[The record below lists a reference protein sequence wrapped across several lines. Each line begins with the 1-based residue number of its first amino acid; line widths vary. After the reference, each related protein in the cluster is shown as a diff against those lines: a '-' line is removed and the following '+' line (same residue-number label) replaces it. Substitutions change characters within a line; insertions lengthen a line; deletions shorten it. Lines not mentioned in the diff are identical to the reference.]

1 VIDIKISTKGIYGI
15 IAIMDVFIYSE
26 NKPVN
31 IKSISERQDISDK
44 YLEQIFREL
53 KKAELVESKRGA
65 YGGYILAKSEKEVS
79 IKEVLDILEGSLSP
93 VECVEFDSESKCN
106 LYEKCVTKILWKK
119 ILDDLNTFTK
129 SVSLFDIKKCIESYE
144 NQNHFDFN
152 I

>member
-1 VIDIKISTKGIYGI
+1 MINIKISTKGIYGI
-15 IAIMDVFIYSE
+15 IAIMDVYIYSE

-44 YLEQIFREL
+44 YLEQLFREL
-53 KKAELVESKRGA
+53 KKAKLVKSKRGA
-65 YGGYILAKSEKEVS
+65 YGGYILAKPAKEVY

-93 VECVEFDSESKCN
+93 VECVEFDSESKCS

-119 ILDDLNTFTK
+119 ILDELNKFTK
-129 SVSLFDIKKCIESYE
+129 SISLFDLKTCIESYE
-144 NQNHFDFN
+144 NQNHFNFN